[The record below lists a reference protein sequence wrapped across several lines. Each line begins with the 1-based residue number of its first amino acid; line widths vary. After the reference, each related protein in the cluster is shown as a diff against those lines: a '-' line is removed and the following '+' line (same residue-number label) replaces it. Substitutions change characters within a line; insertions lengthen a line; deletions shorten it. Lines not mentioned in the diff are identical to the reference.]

1 MELGGV
7 AFNGGEFCFELVMDG
22 DIFWESGLDNSCE
35 FFEEMEGANG
45 DEFSIG
51 TAGKG

>member
-7 AFNGGEFCFELVMDG
+7 AFNGGEFWFVEVMNG
-22 DIFWESGLDNSCE
+22 DVFGKGGGDNSCE

-45 DEFSIG
+45 DEFTIG